1 MRARLLADADLRY
14 GIVRGL
20 RRREPTVDFQPSQ
33 RLIADGVE
41 DPDVLA
47 LAAGLERVLVSHDFR
62 TMPGHFY
69 RFLEFRQSPGVILIP
84 QMMPIGQAVE
94 ELQMAWA
101 CKEAEEFRNQITYLP
116 L

>member
-14 GIVRGL
+14 GIIRGL
-20 RRREPTVDFQPSQ
+20 RKREPAVDFSPPQ
-33 RLIADGVE
+33 RVIAEATG

-47 LAAGLERVLVSHDFR
+47 LAAALGRVLVSHDLR

-69 RFLEFRQSPGVILIP
+69 RFLESWESPGVILIP
-84 QMMPIGQAVE
+84 QLMPIGQAVG
-94 ELQMAWA
+94 ELQIVWA
-101 CKEAEEFRNQITYLP
+101 CQDAEEFQNRITYVP